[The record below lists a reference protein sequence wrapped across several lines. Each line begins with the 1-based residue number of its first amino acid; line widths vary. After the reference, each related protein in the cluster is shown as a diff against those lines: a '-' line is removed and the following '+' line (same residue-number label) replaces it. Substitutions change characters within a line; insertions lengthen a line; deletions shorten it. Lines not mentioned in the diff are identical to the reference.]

1 MQCALVAYSQLGNGN
16 GSPSAVGHTR
26 SVTEGRD
33 EKTKP
38 TTAPAM
44 PSLGAANNSGGN
56 LQYKDGLVLHRKNIF
71 LLRLATQPRRRGRR
85 QVEKIIS
92 DGCEAVVHEVTTAAG
107 NRRTDEATPDWAPGT
122 GSPVQWLRLCMC
134 HP

>member
-1 MQCALVAYSQLGNGN
+1 
-16 GSPSAVGHTR
+16 
-26 SVTEGRD
+26 
-33 EKTKP
+33 
-38 TTAPAM
+38 M

-107 NRRTDEATPDWAPGT
+107 NRRTAEATPDWAPGT